1 MFNVKSFHFQYR
13 MSDFSNFRFRVEAA
27 QNDSYV
33 AFIEKKPTDYDNIGA
48 LYYVVAVVLIYGLSI
63 VMMIASH
70 IRRNKQDGQL
80 RTYLKEMAALRKK
93 NRREQ
98 LLEKM
103 TTLATKSG
111 VTVGSQSREE
121 TAFLDVKRTNSVRS
135 VRYDSSHY
143 ARLPSEA
150 EDDSTRDISKA
161 SCSDSDSVFQF
172 SMDALTPK
180 TESPKTPR
188 ISPSK
193 LLTPKLTRNDGR
205 SFFQIQVINEN
216 APL

>member
-1 MFNVKSFHFQYR
+1 MSKYR
-13 MSDFSNFRFRVEAA
+13 MMDLTRNLRFRIETTN
-27 QNDSYV
+27 NDSYIAYV
-33 AFIEKKPTDYDNIGA
+33 EQRPTDYDNIGA

-80 RTYLKEMAALRKK
+80 RSYLKEMAALRKK

-111 VTVGSQSREE
+111 LTANTQQKSDE
-121 TAFLDVKRTNSVRS
+121 TSFTDIKRTNSMKQVTS
-135 VRYDSSHY
+135 LYT
-143 ARLPSEA
+143 RLPSDADE
-150 EDDSTRDISKA
+150 ESTRDISKT
-161 SCSDSDSVFQF
+161 SYSDNDSVFQLNL
-172 SMDALTPK
+172 DALTPN

-193 LLTPKLTRNDGR
+193 LLTPKLNRADGR
-205 SFFQIQVINEN
+205 PFFQIQVINEN